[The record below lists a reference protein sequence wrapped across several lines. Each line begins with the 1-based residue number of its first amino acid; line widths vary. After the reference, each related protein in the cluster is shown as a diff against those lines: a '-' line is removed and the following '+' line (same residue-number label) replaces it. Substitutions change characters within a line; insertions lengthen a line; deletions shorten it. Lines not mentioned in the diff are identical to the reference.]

1 MLPLT
6 AEPSPSSPSRS
17 RSRARVPPPRCL
29 TDDAVA
35 LTAAVHEA
43 VAGIQQALL
52 WGLDVD
58 DCRGLALDSFI
69 ELTGSA
75 RGAFAHIV
83 DEPGGDAPALRI
95 DLDRCTKAHVDL
107 EGDSSSARDTFAA
120 LALPHARRATSAR
133 APLIV
138 RLPRRAGQA
147 AVRASSTFAN
157 ATADEPGWLL
167 VLPVPAGDAPSSVVL
182 LVRGTNAYSEAMAA
196 GVEPLLRLTA
206 HVDTWARE
214 VEARRATERELE
226 RERRRLALALQA
238 STVGVFEFDAG
249 SGALQWD
256 ARLWS
261 MHGMSS
267 PAQSWT
273 IGEWSSL
280 LHPDD
285 AHRVIDDLMASVE
298 QHRPLETQYRI
309 VRADGEVRH
318 IRSNGQIF
326 EHGAGRSVMV
336 GASIDVTADVRLQQ
350 ELDAERA
357 HAEAATRAK
366 SQFLATMSHEI
377 RTPMNGVLGML
388 ELLLRSGLTPEQQ
401 DRATTAHASA
411 ECLLRILNDILD
423 LSKLESHQVSI
434 ESIPF
439 EPARVIADT
448 VALLVPRAGEKHL
461 HLHHEIDADIP
472 HWICG
477 DPMRLRQV
485 VLNLTGNAI
494 KFTAEGGVTVRAR
507 LEPGAAHPPH
517 LRVEITDTG
526 EGIPIDAQ
534 SRLFQ
539 HFVQADSSTSRRFGG
554 TGLGLAISR
563 QLVELMGGRI
573 GLTSASGQ
581 GSTFWFVVP
590 AIATTPA
597 EPRAGTS
604 RVVKVP
610 PAPVAVA
617 PLRIL
622 AVDDNAV
629 NRRLVQAFLSPGK
642 HAVRAVEG
650 GHEALAAL
658 ASESFDVVL
667 LDVQMPVMDGP
678 TCLRRI
684 RTSGGPMGDVPVIA
698 VTANAMAGDRERY
711 LAEGFTDYVSKP
723 MTMRSLAEAIARATS
738 SRRLLA

>member
-1 MLPLT
+1 MLPLA
-6 AEPSPSSPSRS
+6 AEPSPTPS
-17 RSRARVPPPRCL
+17 SRALSRAQVLPPASSYEDP
-29 TDDAVA
+29 VA

-58 DCRGLALDSFI
+58 DCRGLALDSFV
-69 ELTGSA
+69 ELTGST

-83 DEPGGDAPALRI
+83 AEPGADAPALRI
-95 DLDRCTKAHVDL
+95 DLDRHTKSHAGPKGTTPATPAAVDV
-107 EGDSSSARDTFAA
+107 FAA
-120 LALPHARRATSAR
+120 LALPHVRRATAQR
-133 APLIV
+133 APVSV
-138 RLPRRAGQA
+138 RLPRRAGPTG
-147 AVRASSTFAN
+147 VRGPL
-157 ATADEPGWLL
+157 DWLL
-167 VLPVPAGDAPSSVVL
+167 VLPVPAGGVPNSVVL
-182 LVRGTNAYSEAMAA
+182 LVRGTSGYSEAMAA

-238 STVGVFEFDAG
+238 SNVGVFEFDAG
-249 SGALQWD
+249 TGALQWD

-261 MHGMSS
+261 MHGLSA

-285 AHRVIDDLMASVE
+285 AHRVVDDLMTSME

-309 VRADGEVRH
+309 VRGDGEVRH
-318 IRSNGQIF
+318 IRSNGQLF
-326 EHGAGRSVMV
+326 EHGAGRLVMV

-350 ELDAERA
+350 ELAGERA
-357 HAEAATRAK
+357 QAEAATRAK

-388 ELLLRSGLTPEQQ
+388 ELLLRSGLTAEQQ

-448 VALLVPRAGEKHL
+448 VALLVPRAAEKPL
-461 HLHHEIDADIP
+461 HLQHHIDADIP
-472 HWICG
+472 GWISG

-494 KFTAEGGVTVRAR
+494 KFTAAGRVTVRAR
-507 LEPGAAHPPH
+507 LEQGAAHPAQ

-526 EGIPIDAQ
+526 EGIPIEAQ

-573 GLTSASGQ
+573 GLTSAPGQ
-581 GSTFWFVVP
+581 GSTFWFVIP
-590 AIATTPA
+590 AVATTPPEQRDETA
-597 EPRAGTS
+597 
-604 RVVKVP
+604 RVVKVL
-610 PAPVAVA
+610 PAPLAVA

-629 NRRLVQAFLSPGK
+629 NRRLVQAFLARGR

-658 ASESFDVVL
+658 AEESFDVVL
-667 LDVQMPVMDGP
+667 LDVQRPVMDGP

-684 RTSGGPMGDVPVIA
+684 RTCAGPMRDVPVIA
-698 VTANAMAGDRERY
+698 LTANAMAGDRERY

-723 MTMRSLAEAIARATS
+723 MTMQSLAEAIARATS
-738 SRRLLA
+738 SRPVPA